1 MEIEQQ
7 SYKRVDV
14 VTVKGRVDGSN
25 WSELDGAFRGLQ
37 SEDRYNLVVD
47 LEGVEYMSSAGL
59 RALVAALRE
68 CKNHGGDL
76 RISSPSKRMADVLSL
91 AGLDTVFSI
100 YDDSTSA
107 IGSF

>member
-7 SYKRVDV
+7 TFKRADL
-14 VTVKGRVDGSN
+14 VTVSGRVDGSN
-25 WSELDGAFRGLQ
+25 WSELDGAFSGLHN
-37 SEDRYNLVVD
+37 DGRYNIVVD

-59 RALVAALRE
+59 RALVSALRE
-68 CKNHGGDL
+68 CKNHRGDL
-76 RISSPSKRMADVLSL
+76 KISNPSKRMGDVLSL
-91 AGLDTVFSI
+91 AGLDTVFSM

>member
-7 SYKRVDV
+7 SFKRVDL
-14 VTVKGRVDGSN
+14 VTVTGRVDGSN

-37 SEDRYNLVVD
+37 NDGRYNIVVD
-47 LEGVEYMSSAGL
+47 LAGVEYMSSAGL

-68 CKNHGGDL
+68 SKNHKGDL
-76 RISSPSKRMADVLSL
+76 RIANPSKRIADVLSL

>member
-7 SYKRVDV
+7 TYKRVDL
-14 VTVKGRVDGSN
+14 VTVTGRVDGTN
-25 WSELDGAFRGLQ
+25 WSELDGAFSALHAEG
-37 SEDRYNLVVD
+37 RYSIVVD
-47 LEGVEYMSSAGL
+47 VEGVDYMSSAGL

-76 RISSPSKRMADVLSL
+76 RIANPSQRMSDVLSL

-100 YDDSTSA
+100 YDDQASA

>member
-7 SYKRVDV
+7 SFKRVDL
-14 VTVKGRVDGSN
+14 VTVSGRVDGSN
-25 WSELDGAFRGLQ
+25 WSELDGAFRGLHN
-37 SEDRYNLVVD
+37 DGRYNTVVD

-68 CKNHGGDL
+68 CKNHSGDL
-76 RISSPSKRMADVLSL
+76 RISNPSKRMADVLSL